1 MLCLTITS
9 VKQDCRLTNK
19 DSFDRLSEAK
29 ERQSYQGLNEPG
41 TTLLSFAFATVEDN
55 PEAWKSQPTSA
66 RPVKHRA
73 CSWIERSQPVAKAP
87 GVGPEHPLELGAE
100 AGQDRGVDA
109 GADFRTGVVREV
121 AMRSGLSE
129 RRCPG

>member
-41 TTLLSFAFATVEDN
+41 TTLLSFAFAALEDN
-55 PEAWKSQPTSA
+55 PEGWSGQRSSAWSL
-66 RPVKHRA
+66 KHWA
-73 CSWIERSQPVAKAP
+73 CSWTEP
-87 GVGPEHPLELGAE
+87 GQWRPRLWGSRRRVKLSC
-100 AGQDRGVDA
+100 
-109 GADFRTGVVREV
+109 
-121 AMRSGLSE
+121 AMK
-129 RRCPG
+129 